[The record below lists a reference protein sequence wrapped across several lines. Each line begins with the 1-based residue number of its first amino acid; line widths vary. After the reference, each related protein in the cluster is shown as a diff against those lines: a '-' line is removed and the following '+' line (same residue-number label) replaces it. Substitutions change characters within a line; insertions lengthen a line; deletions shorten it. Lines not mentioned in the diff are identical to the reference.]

1 MPSEKI
7 WYDDPSS
14 LFTYENYFSVMPT
27 QSMSTEERINTI
39 VRFFIYLG
47 VFLALI
53 KADYRYLFF
62 GIMTGLISIIIYEFE
77 RKQLARVEKFLEK
90 QDLDVI
96 NNKVCVRSTVDNPFM
111 NPSIADITDNPMRP
125 QACDVSNEKVQRV
138 INSNFEE
145 RLFKD
150 VSDLYGNMASQR
162 QFYTVPSTT
171 TPNDQGGFAQWL
183 YGRGPTCKEGNGE
196 QCYRNTS
203 RTPGH
208 R

>member
-7 WYDDPSS
+7 WYDEPSS
-14 LFTYENYFSVMPT
+14 LFTYDNYFTVLPT
-27 QSMSTEERINTI
+27 QSMTTEERINTI

-77 RKQLARVEKFLEK
+77 RKQLARVEKFLQK

-96 NNKVCVRSTVDNPFM
+96 NNKVCVRSTVENPFM
-111 NPSIADITDNPMRP
+111 NPSIADITDNPTRP
-125 QACDVSNEKVQRV
+125 QACDISNEKVQSI
-138 INSNFEE
+138 INKNFEE

-183 YGRGPTCKEGNGE
+183 YGRGPTCKDGNGE
-196 QCYRNTS
+196 QCYRNLN

-208 R
+208 P